1 MVVKYKGNW
10 IPTKTVEEM
19 ANTQYDVL
27 IVGSGPG
34 GGAILNRLCELWKN
48 QGAKKIGIIEKG
60 DKLFHSH
67 SLNISTQ
74 NANTARD
81 VLLPD
86 NSTPLGERL
95 PQFSGATMIYALGGR
110 SLFWNAATP
119 RPIQSELNNWPIH
132 RQELNVY
139 YGMAEKLLHV
149 TRDFAKGSSMQN
161 ILLKRLHSHGIL
173 EADDMPLAFDMTP
186 SRQGEVHSNPWY
198 SSINALAGAQ
208 FDRPF
213 DLAVNAYASRI
224 HTGNG
229 RVSGVEVFTADKK
242 THTIRAK
249 NVVVSASTLETPR
262 LLLNSGIQG
271 PVIGRYLT
279 GNVSIIAI
287 GMISRRQFSDK
298 LGNLSI
304 LKFETKE
311 DPYQIQILGPNQYF
325 SYQQFEDKALRDQ
338 LMVVFASFGRVEP
351 RAENRVY
358 IDPSAKDEFGVPLQQ
373 VQYSLSN
380 KDRQTAHQV
389 AEGLRQS
396 AAAMGVTLDESTLSL
411 RPPGADMHEASTC
424 RMGDDPATS
433 ATNRH
438 GQVHGVRGLFV
449 ADNSVLPTLTAAG
462 PTISNTALA
471 IRLADHIV
479 RQSG

>member
-19 ANTQYDVL
+19 AKTDYDVL

-34 GGAILNRLCELWKN
+34 GGAALYRLCELWKN

-67 SLNISTQ
+67 ALNIPTQ
-74 NANTARD
+74 NSSTERD
-81 VLLPD
+81 QLLPD
-86 NSTPLGERL
+86 NSTPLGKRL
-95 PQFSGATMIYALGGR
+95 PQFSGATMVYALGGR

-119 RPIQSELNNWPIH
+119 RPIQSELNKWPIH
-132 RQELNVY
+132 RRELNVY

-149 TRDFAKGSSMQN
+149 TRDYAKGSSMQN
-161 ILLKRLHSHGIL
+161 KLMKQLHGEGIL

-198 SSINALAGAQ
+198 SSINALAAAM
-208 FDRPF
+208 FDRPY
-213 DLAVNAYASRI
+213 DLAVNAYASRVL
-224 HTGNG
+224 TSNG

-242 THTIRAK
+242 AHTIRAK
-249 NVVVSASTLETPR
+249 NVIVSASTLETPR

-271 PVIGRYLT
+271 PAIGHYLT
-279 GNVSIIAI
+279 GHVSIIAV
-287 GMISRRQFSDK
+287 GTISRRKFSDK
-298 LGNLSI
+298 LGNLAI
-304 LKFETKE
+304 LKFETS
-311 DPYQIQILGPNQYF
+311 DSPYQIQILGPDQYF
-325 SYQQFEDKALRDQ
+325 SYQQFEDKELKDQ
-338 LMVVFASFGRVEP
+338 LIIAFASFGRVEP
-351 RAENRVY
+351 RAENRVF

-380 KDRQTAHQV
+380 KDRQTADLV
-389 AEGLRQS
+389 AKGIRES
-396 AAAMGVTLDESTLSL
+396 ADAMGVTLMEETMAV
-411 RPPGADMHEASTC
+411 RPPGADMHEACTC
-424 RMGDDPATS
+424 RMGEDPATS
-433 ATNRH
+433 VTNRH
-438 GQVHGVRGLFV
+438 GKVHGVEGLFI
-449 ADNSVLPTLTAAG
+449 ADNSVLPSLTSAG
-462 PTISNTALA
+462 PVLSNTALA